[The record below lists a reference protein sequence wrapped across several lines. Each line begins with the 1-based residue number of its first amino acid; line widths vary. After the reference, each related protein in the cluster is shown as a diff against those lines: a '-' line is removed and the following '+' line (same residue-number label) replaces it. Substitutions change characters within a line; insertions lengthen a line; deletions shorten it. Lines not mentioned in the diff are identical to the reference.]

1 MIRDVQYWDFF
12 NALTQGDKHH
22 CKEIFVS
29 LAENGTDIK
38 DIYINLIQRSLYRIG
53 KMWEEGKISIAEE
66 HMATKITEY
75 LVDISSQYFTPAPS
89 CGKTIVI
96 TGIDKD
102 FHDIGARMVSSIF
115 ELHGW
120 NTVFLGGNTPKRE
133 VLALIGNTRPD
144 VLGITY
150 SLYINFL
157 RFVELL
163 DAIKNEFPGQ
173 SLLIGG
179 QGLASDTN
187 NTLAKY
193 PNAVYVKSLEELEK
207 FIEDRKQQ

>member
-1 MIRDVQYWDFF
+1 MIRDIQYWDFF
-12 NALTQGDKHH
+12 NALTQGDKHR

-38 DIYINLIQRSLYRIG
+38 DIYINLIQRSLYKIG

-75 LVDISSQYFTPAPS
+75 LVDISSQYYTPGPS
-89 CGKTIVI
+89 CGKTVVL

-102 FHDIGARMVSSIF
+102 FHDIGARMVASIF

-133 VLALIGNTRPD
+133 VLAMIENIRPD
-144 VLGITY
+144 ILGITY

-163 DAIKNEFPGQ
+163 DAIKTDYPEQ
-173 SLLIGG
+173 SILIGG
-179 QGLASDTN
+179 QGLANDSQ

-193 PNAVYVKSLEELEK
+193 PNAVYVASLDELEK
-207 FIEDRKQQ
+207 FIEGRNQQ